1 MKITNNSTSFK
12 TKLKTLDVLETT
24 SQRIFQNQGI
34 NGIKSVVLTL
44 NPTPIKATGKLGYK
58 HYAQVLGEKIM
69 KKYPQ
74 IAQYTQEIKSA
85 KTEELPALLE
95 NAAQKLGKELDIE
108 I

>member
-1 MKITNNSTSFK
+1 M
-12 TKLKTLDVLETT
+12 
-24 SQRIFQNQGI
+24 
-34 NGIKSVVLTL
+34 
-44 NPTPIKATGKLGYK
+44 GYK